1 VPTTNKTRS
10 KIRTNPCLA
19 KNSKKYY
26 YLESVRLKMVVTA
39 KIKKILSE
47 LSMKLKDLALIVVV
61 DKAAT

>member
-1 VPTTNKTRS
+1 
-10 KIRTNPCLA
+10 
-19 KNSKKYY
+19 
-26 YLESVRLKMVVTA
+26 MVVTA